1 MSSLTCLK
9 KNWRKTGDT
18 VADITKTSKLFYC
31 NLQRLMAEHN
41 VRYTHIERAMGIQG
55 GRLRQMEKRHTFP
68 QGRTVDKLVEFFDVT
83 HAEFF
88 ANLGYID
95 EEE

>member
-1 MSSLTCLK
+1 MA
-9 KNWRKTGDT
+9 DT
-18 VADITKTSKLFYC
+18 TKTTKLFYG
-31 NLQRLMAEHN
+31 NLQRLMAEHS

-68 QGRTVDKLVEFFDVT
+68 QGRTIDKLAEFFDVT

-88 ANLGYID
+88 EDLGYID